1 MMPLTHFLA
10 LILTVILAAG
20 LSLWAVTALG
30 LPLVW
35 VALGALACVNL
46 QQVRDRPSAASAATT
61 AGPGFPALAGAVPEP
76 PRRDGRSR

>member
-35 VALGALACVNL
+35 VALGALAL
-46 QQVRDRPSAASAATT
+46 AAAVR
-61 AGPGFPALAGAVPEP
+61 GLAWH
-76 PRRDGRSR
+76 